1 MKETDPS
8 GKPILATID
17 LSSQQV
23 NRKPIKAD
31 MALSHP
37 EKNILALSAK
47 KQDNPNLNIVQIFNM
62 DQRQKMKHIEIENIV
77 FWKWVNSS
85 ILALVT
91 ATAVYH
97 LNIENSN
104 QNEIKVMDR
113 GAALMNGQ
121 IVGY

>member
-1 MKETDPS
+1 VVLRLSQFNIDPKNWKFGVTSFESDRQVSVKETDPS

-47 KQDNPNLNIVQIFNM
+47 K
-62 DQRQKMKHIEIENIV
+62 
-77 FWKWVNSS
+77 
-85 ILALVT
+85 
-91 ATAVYH
+91 
-97 LNIENSN
+97 
-104 QNEIKVMDR
+104 
-113 GAALMNGQ
+113 
-121 IVGY
+121 